1 MAMTILKTKKED
13 KRPDKEEYYMSIAK
27 QIAQRSTCLKRRYGA
42 IIVKDDNI
50 MAAGYMGSP
59 RGTPNC
65 IDLNKCSQDE
75 VKRLEPYYCR
85 AVHAELNAIIN
96 AARAG
101 ASVLNGTM
109 YLYGEKIKDSKIV
122 YGKPCKLCR
131 RAIVNAG
138 IIEVIVP
145 GEKNFKRYRTEF
157 WVKESKKDPFAELN
171 EK

>member
-1 MAMTILKTKKED
+1 MAIKLLNHKKED

-27 QIAQRSTCLKRRYGA
+27 QIAQRSTCLKRKYGA
-42 IIVKDDNI
+42 IIVKEDNI
-50 MAAGYMGSP
+50 VAAGYMGSA

-65 IDLNKCSQDE
+65 IDLNKCSQNE
-75 VKRLEPYYCR
+75 VNKPEPYYCR

-101 ASVLNGTM
+101 ASILNGTM
-109 YLYGEKIKDSKIV
+109 YLYGERIKDNKIV
-122 YGKPCKLCR
+122 FGKPCKLCK

-145 GEKNFKRYRTEF
+145 GEKTFKRYRTEF

-171 EK
+171 ER